1 MKLLFI
7 VVDGLGD
14 RPIPD
19 FGGKT
24 PLEYANT
31 PNLDKIASLGM
42 NGLLHVIAP
51 GVTPGSDTA
60 HLALFGYDPL
70 VFAVGR
76 GALSSAGVGMSI
88 RPGDIA
94 ARGNFC
100 TLDNTGNCF
109 RNLACRA

>member
-42 NGLLHVIAP
+42 NGLLHVIA
-51 GVTPGSDTA
+51 
-60 HLALFGYDPL
+60 
-70 VFAVGR
+70 
-76 GALSSAGVGMSI
+76 
-88 RPGDIA
+88 
-94 ARGNFC
+94 
-100 TLDNTGNCF
+100 
-109 RNLACRA
+109 